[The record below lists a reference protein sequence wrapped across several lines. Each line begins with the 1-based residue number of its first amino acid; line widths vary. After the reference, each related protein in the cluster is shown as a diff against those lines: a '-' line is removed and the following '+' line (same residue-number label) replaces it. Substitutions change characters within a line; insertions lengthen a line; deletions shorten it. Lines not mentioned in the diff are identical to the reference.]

1 MIGLSGAVSGKV
13 RPWDLTHYIHMGQSL
28 AIGYLGG
35 TVLSTSQPYTN
46 VMLHD
51 STGIYNITQPNA
63 GTLSLVPLVAPV
75 RAVSGAAAYPDNIGG
90 ESPEVGF
97 ANQMT
102 ALSVAR
108 GQGQRKI
115 ATTNVGYSGQ
125 PYSVICKG
133 GSSNSYAAA
142 LYEVRAIAR
151 LAAANGWTFGVGGL
165 LFTHGESDS
174 TNLAYGTDIAQL
186 HQQFQADVQAILF
199 QQVPVPL
206 YCSQQNSFPYQ
217 AVGPGV
223 NLSAIM
229 QLAAGNTAPRV
240 TVFTGPKYQH
250 PYNTDS
256 VHLQN
261 TGYLAYGEKLAITV
275 DRYEQGNWQGAFRPV
290 SFQRSAAVVTIGFAV
305 PYPPMVWDGG
315 HAGPHQSGTY
325 AAWALGKGFEARDDS
340 GLITINSVTIAYNTV
355 VLTLART
362 PSTNLFISY
371 ADTGESP
378 NAGAGFTNAG
388 GRCGLLRDSDPAVG
402 RTAQSGN
409 VYASWCPQFV
419 QAVA

>member
-1 MIGLSGAVSGKV
+1 
-13 RPWDLTHYIHMGQSL
+13 
-28 AIGYLGG
+28 
-35 TVLSTSQPYTN
+35 
-46 VMLHD
+46 
-51 STGIYNITQPNA
+51 
-63 GTLSLVPLVAPV
+63 
-75 RAVSGAAAYPDNIGG
+75 
-90 ESPEVGF
+90 
-97 ANQMT
+97 
-102 ALSVAR
+102 
-108 GQGQRKI
+108 
-115 ATTNVGYSGQ
+115 
-125 PYSVICKG
+125 
-133 GSSNSYAAA
+133 
-142 LYEVRAIAR
+142 
-151 LAAANGWTFGVGGL
+151 
-165 LFTHGESDS
+165 
-174 TNLAYGTDIAQL
+174 
-186 HQQFQADVQAILF
+186 
-199 QQVPVPL
+199 
-206 YCSQQNSFPYQ
+206 
-217 AVGPGV
+217 
-223 NLSAIM
+223 
-229 QLAAGNTAPRV
+229 V